1 MILFCCKEVIATESI
16 GNRIKNLRK
25 ALGLTQKDFG
35 SRIGVKPNTIAT
47 YEIDRN
53 APIDAVLSLICREFG
68 VNEVWLRTGVGEMF
82 RPISRE
88 EEIAAFVGDVLHDE
102 PGSFRKGLVSA
113 LAALTTEDWKVLE
126 KLSIEAIERARK
138 SSEEDAGINAKKSE
152 QKGEGEKRLIPL
164 PPSIQDILPNVKGLD
179 DDDEPKTVLKEFA
192 AKGEG
197 KILWALSPKQA
208 AQLEGYLE
216 ARKHESAAEKL

>member
-16 GNRIKNLRK
+16 GNRVKNLRK

-126 KLSIEAIERARK
+126 KLALEAIERARK
-138 SSEEDAGINAKKSE
+138 SSEEDAGINA
-152 QKGEGEKRLIPL
+152 QKIEDEKRLIPL
-164 PPSIQDILPNVKGLD
+164 PPAFQQIHPGISGLD
-179 DDDEPKTVLKEFA
+179 DDNDPKTEMATVPARNGGLVY
-192 AKGEG
+192 
-197 KILWALSPKQA
+197 WALSEKQF
-208 AQLEGYLE
+208 AQYNALVAEE
-216 ARKHESAAEKL
+216 NEDSAADDV

>member
-1 MILFCCKEVIATESI
+1 MVSYLSFFHDFYGSHATTFTYGHPEILRFPNRDKEVIATESI

-138 SSEEDAGINAKKSE
+138 SSECDCQE
-152 QKGEGEKRLIPL
+152 R
-164 PPSIQDILPNVKGLD
+164 
-179 DDDEPKTVLKEFA
+179 PK
-192 AKGEG
+192 
-197 KILWALSPKQA
+197 
-208 AQLEGYLE
+208 
-216 ARKHESAAEKL
+216 

>member
-1 MILFCCKEVIATESI
+1 MKDRMKE
-16 GNRIKNLRK
+16 LRVN
-25 ALGLTQKDFG
+25 LGLTQKEFAD
-35 SRIGVKPNTIAT
+35 RIGVKQSTIAT
-47 YEIDRN
+47 YEIGRN
-53 APIDAVLSLICREFG
+53 NPSDTVIALICREFG
-68 VNEVWLRTGVGEMF
+68 VDEIWLRTGTGEMF
-82 RPISRE
+82 RPASRE

-126 KLSIEAIERARK
+126 KLALEAIERARK

-152 QKGEGEKRLIPL
+152 QKGEVEKRLIPL